1 MDPVRIASRL
11 TAAGVL
17 CAAVVFGLI
26 GSATVVA
33 TAVET
38 NDATHFDFFESQVRP
53 LLVNRCY
60 ECHSGIAVWNQ
71 ADLRLDSRDAIL
83 KGGKSGPAIIL
94 GKPNESRLIEYV
106 QHRGKIK
113 MPKGRPKLSDS
124 EIVSLVKWVE
134 LGAPWPKIEPK
145 LSGDEYDWEKARQ
158 HWAFQPIR
166 KQEGSVDQFIS
177 NGLKTAGLKS
187 PPQAQSSIFVRRA
200 FLDLIGLPPTPA
212 ELQRWSDRLDD
223 EFDQT
228 TVLELVNDLLSRPQ
242 YGERWGRHWLD
253 VARYSDAGGWTQ
265 DNRPT
270 PSAWQYRD
278 WVVRAFNKDLP
289 YNDFVR
295 HQIYG
300 DYIDSDAAI
309 GTGFFALG
317 PSYMSDGGAPEG
329 LAQAKAE
336 TLDDRVDTFSR
347 GFLGLTLSCARCHDH
362 KFDAIPIVDY
372 YSIAGIFSN
381 SGEGERPLARGEEIK
396 AYHDYFKPIYE
407 LHRRIG
413 KHREDAA
420 TENRPVSQE
429 EQSQIDAWE
438 KEAKKLESEAPPKYA
453 FAHTLHDR
461 SSEDMHVA
469 LRGNLLKRGP
479 LAPRRFLRVLSH
491 LETGDGYSEGSG
503 RRSLAESVVSPN
515 NPLTAR
521 VLVNR
526 LWLHHFGKALV
537 RTPDNFGV
545 LGEPPTHPVLLD
557 WLAAKFIES
566 GWSIKAMHRLIMTSE
581 AYRASSAFD
590 QEAFERDA
598 DNRLIWRMNPRRM
611 EVESWR
617 DSLLAA
623 TGELET
629 TIGGPPV
636 DDIARSNRRTLYAK
650 VSRNDPLASDAFL
663 RLFDFPIPRASSA
676 KRTADVMPQQFLFML
691 NSPFMLE
698 RAKALAL
705 RLERDAGPDRHDQ
718 IMRAYS
724 LLYGRLPTDGE
735 IGAAHR
741 FLKLKST
748 AKGELTR
755 WQQYCQAI
763 LSANEFIYIR

>member
-38 NDATHFDFFESQVRP
+38 NDATHFDFFESQVRT

-537 RTPDNFGV
+537 RTPGQFRSSRRTSHSPCSVGLARGQVHRIGLVDQGHAPVDHDFRSLPSQQRLRSRGLRKGCRQPFDLAHEPAPNGGRVMAGFIVSRHRRTRDNHRRAPCRRHREEQPSNAVCQGQSQR
-545 LGEPPTHPVLLD
+545 PTGIRCVP
-557 WLAAKFIES
+557 
-566 GWSIKAMHRLIMTSE
+566 
-581 AYRASSAFD
+581 
-590 QEAFERDA
+590 
-598 DNRLIWRMNPRRM
+598 
-611 EVESWR
+611 
-617 DSLLAA
+617 
-623 TGELET
+623 
-629 TIGGPPV
+629 PPV
-636 DDIARSNRRTLYAK
+636 RFSHPTRQQRQAHGRRHAAAVPLHAEQSFHARTRKGTRAPTGTRCRT
-650 VSRNDPLASDAFL
+650 R
-663 RLFDFPIPRASSA
+663 
-676 KRTADVMPQQFLFML
+676 
-691 NSPFMLE
+691 
-698 RAKALAL
+698 
-705 RLERDAGPDRHDQ
+705 
-718 IMRAYS
+718 
-724 LLYGRLPTDGE
+724 
-735 IGAAHR
+735 
-741 FLKLKST
+741 
-748 AKGELTR
+748 
-755 WQQYCQAI
+755 
-763 LSANEFIYIR
+763 